1 MMMHE
6 RADMMIGVKGS
17 ELKAVIT
24 TDIDLEHEA
33 CEDVENILFYVTPN
47 ASCMPLEREGL
58 ALVYADK
65 GVDSTS
71 LAKILAKN
79 HIRGY
84 WVYPVHKSCKASYE
98 DIARCVFELL
108 LLSNMSKPVRVLGK
122 CRKRR
127 LSIDSCTRLLR
138 YIMAPIES
146 LNIAT
151 VDFERPEYIL
161 RIEIVHDIAAI
172 SLYQASEERLFKVQ
186 RI

>member
-1 MMMHE
+1 
-6 RADMMIGVKGS
+6 MMIGVKGS

-33 CEDVENILFYVTPN
+33 CEDVENILFYVTSN

-65 GVDSTS
+65 DADPTS
-71 LAKILAKN
+71 LAKILARN

-98 DIARCVFELL
+98 DIARCVLELL
-108 LLSNMSKPVRVLGK
+108 LLSNVSKPVRVLGK

-127 LSIDSCTRLLR
+127 SSIDSCTRLLR

-146 LNIAT
+146 LNIAI
-151 VDFERPEYIL
+151 VDFEKPEYIL

-172 SLYQASEERLFKVQ
+172 SLYQASEEKLFKVQ